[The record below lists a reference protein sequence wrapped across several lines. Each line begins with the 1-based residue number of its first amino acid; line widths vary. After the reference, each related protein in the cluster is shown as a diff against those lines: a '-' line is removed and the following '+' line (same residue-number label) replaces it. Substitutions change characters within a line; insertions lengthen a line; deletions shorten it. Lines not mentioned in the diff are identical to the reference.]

1 MVLLVFVSDCYFHTS
16 WCCLFWVWRKCTGNI
31 ASTLCK
37 YTTIHMQV
45 KYERSWDTMYH
56 HGITV
61 NNFFQ
66 EVSYTWTFTGIYM
79 YHKNN
84 FFVFSCLDSGSNQY
98 DAMQLF
104 FMVANHQTIN
114 DMFAMYRW
122 KSNRDDPYTVSLNR
136 TIFLSNA
143 VINHGW
149 WQGFAWAQQ
158 DFLIIPY
165 NGSERLLLWSWQLQP
180 VVPAGR

>member
-1 MVLLVFVSDCYFHTS
+1 MASSVFVIYCYFHTS

-31 ASTLCK
+31 ACTLCK
-37 YTTIHMQV
+37 YTIHMQV

-98 DAMQLF
+98 DDDLINWLNLIMQ
-104 FMVANHQTIN
+104 
-114 DMFAMYRW
+114 
-122 KSNRDDPYTVSLNR
+122 SNRPWSIFSKQSDDFGHTLTLKLMLFRTERVWLLSLKNMINNIRRKDCAQTWLLNKATVHPKTAYKKDMGLEAN
-136 TIFLSNA
+136 F
-143 VINHGW
+143 
-149 WQGFAWAQQ
+149 F
-158 DFLIIPY
+158 
-165 NGSERLLLWSWQLQP
+165 
-180 VVPAGR
+180 

>member
-1 MVLLVFVSDCYFHTS
+1 MTPQSTFTGGRGGASDCKDCHNRACSSWNTGLFRDKSMSLINKLVDQWHILWCNPYYVVFKPWLVMATSVFVIYCYFHTS

-31 ASTLCK
+31 ACTLCK
-37 YTTIHMQV
+37 YTIHMQV

-84 FFVFSCLDSGSNQY
+84 FFVFL
-98 DAMQLF
+98 
-104 FMVANHQTIN
+104 
-114 DMFAMYRW
+114 
-122 KSNRDDPYTVSLNR
+122 
-136 TIFLSNA
+136 
-143 VINHGW
+143 
-149 WQGFAWAQQ
+149 
-158 DFLIIPY
+158 LISAFHCPLA
-165 NGSERLLLWSWQLQP
+165 E
-180 VVPAGR
+180 